1 MTCYFSSTA
10 VSESDTCVIFSG
22 LNLSHK
28 LKDKGYIAPIQIEV
42 NSIFGSDCQIPV
54 LWGIKKSWIE
64 NDTQNF
70 LI

>member
-10 VSESDTCVIFSG
+10 VSESDTCVLFPG

-28 LKDKGYIAPIQIEV
+28 LKDKGIFSPSQIEV
-42 NSIFGSDCQIPV
+42 NSLFGSDCQIPV

-70 LI
+70 SI